1 MALIDREQLTCIG
14 KVAQAHGVKGELK
27 VAPLTDTPAYY
38 EDSQSVILETS
49 QGLREFEVRG
59 MRSAGK
65 YWVMTLEGLDDR
77 GTAEG
82 YSGALVLLQDT
93 QLRPLEPDEYFQ
105 HQLMGCEVETVAGK
119 ALGKVCGIMETGA
132 NDVLVVGEESL
143 MVPMLASVVIEVDV
157 DRRLIRIE
165 PMPGLLEADEE

>member
-27 VAPLTDTPAYY
+27 VVPLTDTPAYY
-38 EDSQSVILETS
+38 EGSQSVILETS
-49 QGLREFEVRG
+49 QGLREFRVHG

-119 ALGKVCGIMETGA
+119 ALGKVRGIMETGA

-165 PMPGLLEADEE
+165 PIPGLLEADEE